1 MTEAA
6 VIGIDIG
13 KTSFHLVAVD
23 TAGAIQWKKK
33 LSRTQLMRHM
43 AALPGCLVGMEA
55 CCGAHHLAREL
66 TALGHDVRLMA
77 PQFVKPFLKSN
88 KNDYLDAEAI
98 AEAVQRLKIE
108 LLDRLH
114 RDEAHCWPLHRVRER
129 LVSRRTAVINQIR
142 AFLLER
148 GIVFRA
154 GRRHMAREMPM
165 LFTDERSTLSA
176 RLRTILQQLWAE
188 WRGLETDIAAVT
200 KEVEAIAAADDGC
213 RRLLAIPGVG
223 PLVATALVAAVAD
236 GTGFKRGR
244 DLAAWL
250 GLVPRQHSTGGKPM
264 LLGMSKRGNS
274 HLRRLFIHGA
284 RSASMHMKR
293 EQGLGPWL
301 DQLEARTHKNVAV
314 VALANKI
321 VRISWAVLARQEQY
335 RPPVPI
341 AA

>member
-23 TAGAIQWKKK
+23 TSGAIQWKKK
-33 LSRTQLMRHM
+33 LSRPQLMRHM
-43 AALPGCLVGMEA
+43 AALPACLVGMEA

-66 TALGHDVRLMA
+66 TALGHNVRLMA

-98 AEAVQRLKIE
+98 AEAVQRPTMRFVPAKSVE
-108 LLDRLH
+108 QLDLQ
-114 RDEAHCWPLHRVRER
+114 ALHRVRER

-148 GIVFRA
+148 GIVFRT
-154 GRRHMAREMPM
+154 GRQHMAREMPT
-165 LFTDERSTLSA
+165 LFTDERSTLSTRMRA
-176 RLRTILQQLWAE
+176 ILQQLWDE
-188 WRGLETDIAAVT
+188 WRGLEADVAVVT
-200 KEVEAIAAADDGC
+200 KEIAAIAATNDAC
-213 RRLLAIPGVG
+213 KRLLAIPGVG
-223 PLVATALVAAVAD
+223 PLIATALVAVVAD

-250 GLVPRQHSTGGKPM
+250 GLVPRQHSTGGKST

-274 HLRRLFIHGA
+274 QLRRLFIHGA
-284 RSASMHMKR
+284 RSASMHMRR

-301 DQLEARTHKNVAV
+301 DQLEARVHKNVAV

-321 VRISWAVLARQEQY
+321 VRISWAVLARQETY
-335 RPPVPI
+335 RPAMPI

>member
-1 MTEAA
+1 MTEVA

-13 KTSFHLVAVD
+13 KTSLHLVALD
-23 TAGAIQWKKK
+23 ATGAIQWKKK
-33 LSRTQLMRHM
+33 ASRAQLMRHM
-43 AALPGCLVGMEA
+43 DALPRCLVGMEA

-66 TALGHDVRLMA
+66 TALDHDVRLMA

-98 AEAVQRLKIE
+98 AEAVQRPTMRFVPAKSVE
-108 LLDRLH
+108 QLDLQ
-114 RDEAHCWPLHRVRER
+114 ALHRVRER

-154 GRRHMAREMPM
+154 GRRHMARETPM
-165 LFTDERSTLSA
+165 LFTDDRSTLSP
-176 RLRTILQQLWAE
+176 RMRTILQQRWDE
-188 WRGLETDIAAVT
+188 WRSLESDIDAVT
-200 KEVEAIAAADDGC
+200 KEVETIAATDDGC

-223 PLVATALVAAVAD
+223 PIVATALVAAVAD

-250 GLVPRQHSTGGKPM
+250 GLVPRQHSTGGKST
-264 LLGMSKRGNS
+264 LLGKSKRGNS

-293 EQGLGPWL
+293 EQGLGLWL
-301 DQLEARTHKNVAV
+301 DQLEMRTHKNVAV

-321 VRISWAVLARQEQY
+321 VRIS
-335 RPPVPI
+335 
-341 AA
+341 